1 MEGSQEGVESMD
13 SKDAN
18 INEHLSDI
26 NTGAGGRGVTGTKG
40 WRKKTQL

>member
-26 NTGAGGRGVTGTKG
+26 NTGAGDRGVTGTKG
-40 WRKKTQL
+40 WRKKT